1 MVPAKKPTSPAARN
15 DPSATVDPPVSAA
28 MASELENS
36 APAEIPTAN
45 ITTAIAAW
53 LDAANGIIAK
63 ATA

>member
-1 MVPAKKPTSPAARN
+1 
-15 DPSATVDPPVSAA
+15 

-53 LDAANGIIAK
+53 LEAANGIAAN